1 MTASRTQ
8 ATGSGTAAAT
18 ADDTSSGAD
27 DSVDQAVGRR
37 VSEFHEL
44 RDGGYGVGSAAPL
57 DDRAQPLDHPVQGFR
72 ETMTFRA
79 PGDAGYDS
87 AEPDVWF
94 YDEAAAQRNGF
105 RRGDG

>member
-1 MTASRTQ
+1 M
-8 ATGSGTAAAT
+8 
-18 ADDTSSGAD
+18 
-27 DSVDQAVGRR
+27 DQAVGRR

-57 DDRAQPLDHPVQGFR
+57 EDGAQPLDHAVQGYR
-72 ETMTFRA
+72 DTMTFRS

-94 YDEAAAQRNGF
+94 YDEAAAERNGF
-105 RRGDG
+105 RRRRVSDGAATAQRPPQVASHDHGAHR